1 MRDLQLAD
9 CPTYVK
15 TLHQMHLHYP
25 SMILVPDTFLSLSDV
40 SLTSSGKKP
49 QTTSL
54 LVQCIME
61 EFEGVPVE
69 PVMRKYWSDNAG
81 AYICER

>member
-1 MRDLQLAD
+1 
-9 CPTYVK
+9 
-15 TLHQMHLHYP
+15 MHLHYP
-25 SMILVPDTFLSLSDV
+25 SMILVPDTFM
-40 SLTSSGKKP
+40 SLTDISLASGGKKP

-61 EFEGVPVE
+61 EFEDVAIE

-81 AYICER
+81 GPLIWLAKACP